1 MQTATMMV
9 AQALGFKPHDGESHP
24 CGLCGAEQP
33 ARPADRVL
41 KSGFTNRDELTTPWV
56 CWACEECIGDKRT
69 RSSHLVTNDG
79 AFRRVERK
87 ETWTLLLDPP
97 EPPFVIYFT
106 ASGQKHGLFRQA
118 VATSRNI
125 LRVQCESDGGM
136 FVRLDDARWMRAA
149 AELVLAGCARSSM
162 ETGRYDPADYARCD
176 PEFVVEREATLRHR
190 RPSALWRAIIG
201 VMPGKA
207 DLPDVMPLL
216 EEACR

>member
-9 AQALGFKPHDGESHP
+9 AMALGFEPHDGESHT

-41 KSGFTNRDELTTPWV
+41 KSGFTNRDELTAPWV

-79 AFRRVERK
+79 RFRRVERK

-97 EPPFVIYFT
+97 DPPFALYFT
-106 ASGQKHGLFRQA
+106 ASGQKHGLFRQT
-118 VATSRNI
+118 VAASRYI
-125 LRVQCESDGGM
+125 FRVQCESDGGM
-136 FVRLDDARWMRAA
+136 FHRGHAEWMRAA

-162 ETGRYDPADYARCD
+162 ETGRYDPADYARCGVD
-176 PEFVVEREATLRHR
+176 FIEEREAKLMPR
-190 RPSALWRAIIG
+190 RPTALWRAIIG

-207 DLPDVMPLL
+207 DLPAVMPLL
-216 EEACR
+216 EECR